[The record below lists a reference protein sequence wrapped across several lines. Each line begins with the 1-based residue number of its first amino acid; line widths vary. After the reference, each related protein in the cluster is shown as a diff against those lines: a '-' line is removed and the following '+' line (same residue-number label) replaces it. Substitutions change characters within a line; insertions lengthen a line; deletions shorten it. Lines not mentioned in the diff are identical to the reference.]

1 MGIIEH
7 MPIEI
12 YSPHRPSLTC
22 TSAGAARAHLDESGG
37 VAWVWVRNPT
47 DEQVRELGEVFALP
61 EPAIS
66 EVINGGQ
73 HSKLK
78 QYSNLRFLAL
88 HHAQSFDQLGDMYL
102 FIGEDFVI
110 FLDRGEAGSKVAVRV
125 STGEGLHHT
134 SDGITYLVLE
144 ELVNSYEPVVTNIGE
159 GIDDI
164 EDDVFAGAH
173 GVAKRLHEHLHQVL
187 QYQRA
192 MHSLVGVSEQLLRKA
207 PQDLQGQFSELHQQI
222 LRESIRIDS
231 FKEVL
236 SSATQVHIAIVG
248 HQQNEEMA
256 RMSRAAFEQGEHSK
270 KVASWAAILFTP
282 TVIAGVYGMNF
293 IHMPELAT
301 KYGYPIALFAMISAA
316 VGLYVIFKRQQ
327 WL

>member
-1 MGIIEH
+1 

-102 FIGEDFVI
+102 FIGEDFLASVYDVI
-110 FLDRGEAGSKVAVRV
+110 FITPVQEGWEDGDR
-125 STGEGLHHT
+125 
-134 SDGITYLVLE
+134 
-144 ELVNSYEPVVTNIGE
+144 E
-159 GIDDI
+159 GICAVINFD
-164 EDDVFAGAH
+164 G
-173 GVAKRLHEHLHQVL
+173 
-187 QYQRA
+187 
-192 MHSLVGVSEQLLRKA
+192 SQL
-207 PQDLQGQFSELHQQI
+207 
-222 LRESIRIDS
+222 
-231 FKEVL
+231 
-236 SSATQVHIAIVG
+236 
-248 HQQNEEMA
+248 
-256 RMSRAAFEQGEHSK
+256 MSP
-270 KVASWAAILFTP
+270 VNP
-282 TVIAGVYGMNF
+282 
-293 IHMPELAT
+293 
-301 KYGYPIALFAMISAA
+301 
-316 VGLYVIFKRQQ
+316 
-327 WL
+327 

>member
-1 MGIIEH
+1 

-12 YSPHRPSLTC
+12 YSLHRPSLTC
-22 TSAGAARAHLDESGG
+22 SSAGAARAHLDEGGG
-37 VAWVWVRNPT
+37 VAWVWIQNPT
-47 DEQVRELGEVFALP
+47 DEHVRELGEVFALP
-61 EPAIS
+61 EPAIN

-102 FIGEDFVI
+102 FVGEDFVI
-110 FLDRGEAGSKVAVRV
+110 FLNRGEAGSEVAMRVRE
-125 STGEGLHHT
+125 GEGFHHT
-134 SDGITYLVLE
+134 NDGITYLVLE
-144 ELVNSYEPVVTNIGE
+144 ALVNSYEPMITSIGE
-159 GIDDI
+159 EIDDI

-173 GVAKRLHEHLHQVL
+173 GVAKRLHEHLHHVL

-192 MHSLVGVSEQLLRKA
+192 MHSLVGVSAQLLPKA
-207 PQDLQGQFSELHQQI
+207 PAELQGQFSELHQQI

-236 SSATQVHIAIVG
+236 SSAMQVHIAIVG

-256 RMSRAAFEQGEHSK
+256 RMSQAALEQGEHSK

-282 TVIAGVYGMNF
+282 TVIAGIYGMNF

-301 KYGYPIALFAMISAA
+301 KYGYPIALLGMISAA
-316 VGLYVIFKRQQ
+316 VGLYAIFKRQQ